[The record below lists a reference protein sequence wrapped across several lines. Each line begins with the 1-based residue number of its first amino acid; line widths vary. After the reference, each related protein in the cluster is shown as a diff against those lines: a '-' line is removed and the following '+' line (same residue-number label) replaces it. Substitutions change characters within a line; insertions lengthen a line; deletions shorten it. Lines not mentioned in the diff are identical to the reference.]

1 MRDTRSRRR
10 DYHLGPH
17 DGGAGG
23 DTLSLQRMIKGPL
36 FIRAVGTLLYGIVFL
51 WLVYSGGLALFLGVL
66 IVAGMAAYEFY
77 HLMGQGG
84 HRPLKIV
91 GIATALLF
99 VCSVYLTS
107 DILIPGL
114 IAAVAAS
121 IVWLA
126 VEHLRDRASLGG
138 SKRNFLGDWLLTFA
152 GAIYAGGFLCHV
164 LLLRSLER
172 GDALLAIVVFGTA
185 ACDSG
190 AYLIGS
196 RLGRSKFAPRISP
209 KKTWEGTIGGFL
221 LSVGVVVLLSWLF
234 DLQVLPAAGMGVL
247 IAVSVIGGDLVESII
262 KRSVGA
268 KDSGAWIP
276 EQGGVLDVIDGFMFA
291 VVVTYYYLMLIS

>member
-1 MRDTRSRRR
+1 MA
-10 DYHLGPH
+10 LK
-17 DGGAGG
+17 
-23 DTLSLQRMIKGPL
+23 RMIKSPL
-36 FIRAVGTLLYGIVFL
+36 FIRAVGTLLYGVIFL
-51 WLVYSGGLALFLGVL
+51 WLVFTGGLALFIGVL
-66 IVAGMAAYEFY
+66 IVTAIAAYEFY
-77 HLMGQGG
+77 QLMARGE
-84 HRPLKIV
+84 HRPLTVV

-99 VCSVYLTS
+99 ICSVYFTTR
-107 DILIPGL
+107 ILIPGL
-114 IAAVAAS
+114 ILAVVAS
-121 IVWLA
+121 IVWLV
-126 VEHLRDRASLGG
+126 VEHFRERAELGG
-138 SKRNFLGDWLLTFA
+138 SGRNYLRDWLLTFA
-152 GAIYAGGFLCHV
+152 GAIYTGGLLSHV

-196 RLGRSKFAPRISP
+196 RFGRHKFAPVISP

-221 LSVGVVVLLSWLF
+221 TSVGVVVLASWLF
-234 DLQVLPAAGMGVL
+234 DLPVLPAVGMGVL
-247 IAVSVIGGDLVESII
+247 MAVSVIGGDLVESII

-291 VVVTYYYLMLIS
+291 VVVAYYYLLLVS

>member
-1 MRDTRSRRR
+1 
-10 DYHLGPH
+10 
-17 DGGAGG
+17 
-23 DTLSLQRMIKGPL
+23 
-36 FIRAVGTLLYGIVFL
+36 LLYGIVFL
-51 WLVYSGGLALFLGVL
+51 WLVFSGGLALFWGVV
-66 IVAGMAAYEFY
+66 IVAGLAAYEFY

-91 GIATALLF
+91 GIATTLLI
-99 VCSVYLTS
+99 VWSVNYAT

-114 IAAVAAS
+114 IAAVVAS

-126 VEHLRDRASLGG
+126 VEHLQDRAALGD
-138 SKRNFLGDWLLTFA
+138 SKRNLLLDWLLTFV
-152 GAIYAGGFLCHV
+152 GAVYAGGLLCHV

-190 AYLIGS
+190 AYLVGS
-196 RLGRSKFAPRISP
+196 RLGRHKFAPRISP

-221 LSVGVVVLLSWLF
+221 LSVGVVVLASWLF
-234 DLQVLPAAGMGVL
+234 DLPVPPAVGMGVL
-247 IAVSVIGGDLVESII
+247 LAVSVIGGDLLESII

-291 VVVTYYYLMLIS
+291 VVVTYYYLALIS